1 MTLLSISQR
10 LKPLILLICK
20 IVNANG
26 FLPLWKLMHRKKNFN
41 ELPGLYAY
49 RYLSNVCHLSYRWG
63 IIKKVRR
70 KERQYLYKHFHAKMA
85 QFSSCHNFIVSKSQK
100 KLNPFIPHISY
111 GRLAVLHKRFFYIY
125 KEHYGSCKQHPFLNL
140 FWKPEWTKKNVT
152 TNYWNQLLH
161 PTEIQSLLN
170 VTNPYYKSLSLG
182 YFFSW
187 LLNLRLLCILM
198 LFKWIQV

>member
-1 MTLLSISQR
+1 MSKRECVSFHRWTSLWFAHYALRWAKVMSVWFQRERKGNNKANITSQMTLLGISQR

-41 ELPGLYAY
+41 ELPGPYAY

-85 QFSSCHNFIVSKSQK
+85 RFSSCHNFIVSESQK
-100 KLNPFIPHISY
+100 
-111 GRLAVLHKRFFYIY
+111 
-125 KEHYGSCKQHPFLNL
+125 
-140 FWKPEWTKKNVT
+140 
-152 TNYWNQLLH
+152 
-161 PTEIQSLLN
+161 SL
-170 VTNPYYKSLSLG
+170 TLSRACPG
-182 YFFSW
+182 
-187 LLNLRLLCILM
+187 
-198 LFKWIQV
+198 

>member
-70 KERQYLYKHFHAKMA
+70 KERQYLYKHFHAKTA

-100 KLNPFIPHISY
+100 KLNPFTAY
-111 GRLAVLHKRFFYIY
+111 FLCGRLPVLHSRFS
-125 KEHYGSCKQHPFLNL
+125 KERWVLSTASSPKFVSQTWINHCFL
-140 FWKPEWTKKNVT
+140 KGKKM
-152 TNYWNQLLH
+152 WQLLESIAA
-161 PTEIQSLLN
+161 PQGDQGFIKCSK
-170 VTNPYYKSLSLG
+170 P
-182 YFFSW
+182 
-187 LLNLRLLCILM
+187 I
-198 LFKWIQV
+198 I

>member
-41 ELPGLYAY
+41 ELPGLCAY

-100 KLNPFIPHISY
+100 KLNPFIPHLLW
-111 GRLAVLHKRFFYIY
+111 GRLAVLSKRFS
-125 KEHYGSCKQHPFLNL
+125 KEHCDFCKQHPLLNL
-140 FWKPEWTKKNVT
+140 FHKPELTIGLCVGFFLKQKIWQQTIGINCSPQGDKK
-152 TNYWNQLLH
+152 YIKH
-161 PTEIQSLLN
+161 
-170 VTNPYYKSLSLG
+170 
-182 YFFSW
+182 
-187 LLNLRLLCILM
+187 
-198 LFKWIQV
+198 

>member
-1 MTLLSISQR
+1 MSVWFQRERKGNNKANITSQMTLLGISQR

-41 ELPGLYAY
+41 ELPGQCAY

-85 QFSSCHNFIVSKSQK
+85 QFSSCHNFIVSESQES
-100 KLNPFIPHISY
+100 LTLS
-111 GRLAVLHKRFFYIY
+111 LAGPVQLHHSDLEESGLKTARWF
-125 KEHYGSCKQHPFLNL
+125 CKQHLLLNL
-140 FWKPEWTKKNVT
+140 FLKMELPTFKNMWQQT
-152 TNYWNQLLH
+152 
-161 PTEIQSLLN
+161 I
-170 VTNPYYKSLSLG
+170 
-182 YFFSW
+182 
-187 LLNLRLLCILM
+187 
-198 LFKWIQV
+198 WINCFTPGRSRIY

>member
-1 MTLLSISQR
+1 MPFQSCIKGNVFLFIGEPVLWFAHYALRWAKVMSVWFQRERKGNNKANITSQMTLLGISQR

-85 QFSSCHNFIVSKSQK
+85 QFSSCHNFIVSESQK
-100 KLNPFIPHISY
+100 SLTLSIAHPVQDITYNVWTNSFKNSIM
-111 GRLAVLHKRFFYIY
+111 VL
-125 KEHYGSCKQHPFLNL
+125 
-140 FWKPEWTKKNVT
+140 
-152 TNYWNQLLH
+152 
-161 PTEIQSLLN
+161 
-170 VTNPYYKSLSLG
+170 
-182 YFFSW
+182 
-187 LLNLRLLCILM
+187 
-198 LFKWIQV
+198 